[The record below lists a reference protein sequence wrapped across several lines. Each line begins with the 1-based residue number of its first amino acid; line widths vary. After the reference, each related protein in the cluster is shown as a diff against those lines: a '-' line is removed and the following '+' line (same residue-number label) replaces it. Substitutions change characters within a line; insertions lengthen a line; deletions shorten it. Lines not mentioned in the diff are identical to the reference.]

1 MTIVD
6 FEQAATDRVRADRH
20 RKNAIS
26 SQLLLRRMRKH
37 HYDQAPAALKWL
49 PSVIVGDPLITHIA
63 SMIDELPTV
72 VTEPFPSSV
81 ELQEYRTVKAGSIKV
96 ILAIVSRYYRVSV
109 EDITSPRRTGKIALA
124 RNVAMYFANEHT
136 TQSIAAIG
144 RALCRDHTTVIHG
157 CKRIARLQTTDQSF
171 ALQIMVMRK
180 QILATGQMPPPETV
194 ERTKKTHKTMSGR
207 WDFDTEVRLIK
218 EVKSG
223 KGWEAVGRVFG
234 VSMSAAFNKYMR
246 MEVAHRAFVAAEA

>member
-1 MTIVD
+1 MSIVD
-6 FEQAATDRVRADRH
+6 FEQAAADRLHAERH

-37 HYDQAPAALKWL
+37 HYGQAPDALKWV
-49 PSVIVGDPLITHIA
+49 PSVIVGDPLIKHIA
-63 SMIDELPTV
+63 DMIEELPSV
-72 VTEPFPSSV
+72 ANQPFPDSI

-109 EDITSPRRTGKIALA
+109 DDITSTRRTGKIALA

-157 CKRIARLQTTDQSF
+157 CRRIARLQQKDQSF

-180 QILATGQMPPPETV
+180 QIIATGQMPDAETI
-194 ERTKKTHKTMSGR
+194 EKSRKTHRSIANK
-207 WDFDTEVRLIK
+207 WDFDAEVRLIK

-223 KGWEAVGRVFG
+223 KKWEDVGRSFG
-234 VSMSAAFNKYMR
+234 ISMSAAFNKYMR
-246 MEVAHRAFVAAEA
+246 MEIAHRAFVAAEA